1 MICKIEYLCGNDIVS
16 GANWSSNAGTYKGL
30 FIMLIIIIK
39 SISFTNP
46 ILFKTTGYAVGVT
59 GQGMATGDYFTVTNK
74 SVSGFDVAFFNSSN
88 TGISKTFDFRRG
100 SRKNI

>member
-1 MICKIEYLCGNDIVS
+1 MQDRIFSGNDIVS
-16 GANWSSNAGTYKGL
+16 GTGT
-30 FIMLIIIIK
+30 K

-46 ILFKTTGYAVGVT
+46 FKTTGYAVGVT

-88 TGISKTFDFRRG
+88 TGISKTFDFIAKG
-100 SRKNI
+100 F